1 MVKVT
6 KSYRFNQSPFAAAI
20 TTIIDDLQKRFVSLP
35 LGFHL
40 LAPRSMGRRRNF
52 HYAIFAS
59 PSSRQPVHKNWN
71 LACLD
76 NCEKR
81 TFNYKISATFSS
93 PHRPFHWL
101 LRWLAG
107 WLAVDGGGLEEL
119 GQKKFTVMIVVVS
132 LSLKTVFIA
141 L

>member
-1 MVKVT
+1 MICKRDLSPCLWAFISSLLGQWGDEGISIMPSLLHRPVV
-6 KSYRFNQSPFAAAI
+6 SQS
-20 TTIIDDLQKRFVSLP
+20 TRT
-35 LGFHL
+35 G
-40 LAPRSMGRRRNF
+40 
-52 HYAIFAS
+52 
-59 PSSRQPVHKNWN
+59 N

-107 WLAVDGGGLEEL
+107 WLAVDGGELEEL

-132 LSLKTVFIA
+132 LSLKTAFIA
-141 L
+141 LESSTSRRILEMWPGHFFFFPSF